1 MTGNDYLKIWY
12 RVQLGAML
20 VILAMMMIRNI
31 ELHRRLIS
39 LALVIMVGVLAIGL
53 AVELMDQQLP
63 MIVRKVN
70 AWLQVIAQPLILVF
84 AWDVIV
90 REIIVL
96 LHLPSRGV
104 VTMMI
109 LYYLIMFAPFANVIG
124 ELMDWTIERLVFV
137 VWLAQVVFTPLI
149 ALPTDLVDNSFLL
162 TALSTGA
169 VGAVAFFVLTTTV
182 MRTWRLS
189 WPGLKPHWSGDFNWW
204 ILGGLVVVALGYIAL
219 NSGEMPSLANA
230 SWEFTLS
237 AFEAAVMEESLF
249 RFAILGIL
257 FYAWRNVKQRLPL
270 ALVTSSVLFGVVHLT
285 NYGSQEWSMTVLQA
299 ITAAGIGLFFATVY
313 VYTGQLWL
321 AMMMHF
327 LLDWTAFIASDSTL
341 MTGKVTMADWISTAI
356 ELLVFGGITAWMMF
370 GQRRKVMERHVDRLT
385 GDKQRFGFMVQY

>member
-12 RVQLGAML
+12 RVQIGATL

-39 LALVIMVGVLAIGL
+39 AALVIMVGILAVGL
-53 AVELMDQQLP
+53 VVELMDQLP
-63 MIVRKVN
+63 VIVKKVN
-70 AWLQVIAQPLILVF
+70 AWLQVVAQPIILVF

-109 LYYLIMFAPFANVIG
+109 FYYLIMFAPFASVIG
-124 ELMDWTIERLVFV
+124 EQMHWSIERLVFIG
-137 VWLAQVVFTPLI
+137 WLAQVVFTPLV
-149 ALPTDLVDNSFLL
+149 ALPTDLVDNHFLL
-162 TALSTGA
+162 EALSTGA
-169 VGAVAFFVLTTTV
+169 VGAVAFFILTTTV

-204 ILGGLVVVALGYIAL
+204 ILGGLVLIAL
-219 NSGEMPSLANA
+219 AYIVLNTGELPPLANIT
-230 SWEFTLS
+230 WEFTLA
-237 AFEAAVMEESLF
+237 AFEAAVMEEALF

-270 ALVTSSVLFGVVHLT
+270 ALATSSILFGIVHLT
-285 NYGSQEWSMTVLQA
+285 NYGPQEWSMTILQA
-299 ITAAGIGLFFATVY
+299 VSAAGLGLFFATVY

-327 LLDWTAFIASDSTL
+327 FLDWTAFIASDTTL
-341 MTGKVTMADWISTAI
+341 MTGKVTMQDWIGTAV
-356 ELLVFGGITAWMMF
+356 ELLIFIGITTWMMY